1 MERIGEHATVFQ
13 AEITAINMAALDLLE
28 VEMSN
33 HTIHF
38 HIDSQGAMKSLEAF
52 FTKHKCVAECKI
64 LLNKLTEYNNKVYP
78 NWIPGHTGQLGNGI
92 ADNLAKLGA
101 EYADEGL
108 EPRLPISNSTLKG
121 FIK

>member
-1 MERIGEHATVFQ
+1 
-13 AEITAINMAALDLLE
+13 
-28 VEMSN
+28 
-33 HTIHF
+33 
-38 HIDSQGAMKSLEAF
+38 MKSLEAF
-52 FTKHKCVAECKI
+52 FTKHKCVAECKR
-64 LLNKLTEYNNKVYP
+64 LLNKLTEYNNKVYL

-121 FIK
+121 FII